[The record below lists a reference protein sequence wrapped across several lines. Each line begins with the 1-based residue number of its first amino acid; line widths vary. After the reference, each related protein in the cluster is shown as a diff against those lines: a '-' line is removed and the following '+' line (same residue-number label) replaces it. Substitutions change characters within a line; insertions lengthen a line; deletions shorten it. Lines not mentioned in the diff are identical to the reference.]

1 MRSVGS
7 CVRPGRRAT
16 KGPPQISH
24 RLGFRGAPGSA
35 FRFFFPLQY
44 ASRPT
49 TANHRQIRANN
60 SQTKPQQIRPTK
72 VFEVYGFCTVPLLFF
87 ISPVFPSPSFPL
99 RLCRQGEV
107 ADFAVLVRSGRLRQL
122 RCLGA
127 KAEEDK
133 LQADGL
139 GGSLRRWW
147 IFSIVGTMLEGM
159 KPRTVL
165 GTEVWW
171 SSFCPSL

>member
-16 KGPPQISH
+16 KGHPPNIPQIQRGSGL
-24 RLGFRGAPGSA
+24 RVSCFFSPPVCLQANYGQPQPNKGKQQPNQAAANQGNQGLRGFWFLYSAP
-35 FRFFFPLQY
+35 PLPY
-44 ASRPT
+44 LP
-49 TANHRQIRANN
+49 
-60 SQTKPQQIRPTK
+60 
-72 VFEVYGFCTVPLLFF
+72 CLPLSLL
-87 ISPVFPSPSFPL
+87 PL

-139 GGSLRRWW
+139 GGSITEEVVDFLHRRHNSRRNEAQDSSWNG
-147 IFSIVGTMLEGM
+147 SMM
-159 KPRTVL
+159 VL
-165 GTEVWW
+165 LL
-171 SSFCPSL
+171 P